1 MTFYDDVIH
10 AQEKVKR
17 GSLVC
22 SCNYDIVKHPVR
34 RQFLSYWRK
43 TFNMYCQLSWNQLGK
58 LLYGYWLRR
67 LRKGVRNL
75 RRRFS
80 VETVSFPPCSQV
92 LNQPQGGMSLR
103 TIGGTCV
110 RLSHLHNKTLQKCA
124 LAYGC
129 LIFIMKPYD
138 FTCMIYAIVV
148 WNQSL
153 IIIENYAEGQ

>member
-1 MTFYDDVIH
+1 MHTKRYWESEVNLKADHELRSNPKWSYLETPLGIYWPSAWFSMIKDLIQITTLHQKFILIAQKLTSHLTFYDDVIY

-17 GSLVC
+17 GSLVR
-22 SCNYDIVKHPVR
+22 SCKYDIVKHPVR

-80 VETVSFPPCSQV
+80 VKTVSFP
-92 LNQPQGGMSLR
+92 
-103 TIGGTCV
+103 
-110 RLSHLHNKTLQKCA
+110 
-124 LAYGC
+124 AYVHRC
-129 LIFIMKPYD
+129 
-138 FTCMIYAIVV
+138 
-148 WNQSL
+148 
-153 IIIENYAEGQ
+153 